1 MTDEQDPRDERDEND
16 QTETEALEAEALSLA
31 LERGR
36 ATDALPDDALETAA
50 FLRYSR
56 DAGELPRERE
66 DALLAELLQ
75 SAKQPAAQEKKRS
88 GLRWLAW
95 LVPMGGLAAA
105 AAAFLIFAT
114 FSGRDAAPAPAAD
127 VMRAGTEL
135 PVPGADLV
143 RAQLAVANGEAD
155 LDALSGPMH
164 GYRTEMLA
172 ALDGRYGGR

>member
-1 MTDEQDPRDERDEND
+1 MSDEHDEHDEHD
-16 QTETEALEAEALSLA
+16 ETEAEAREAEALSLA

-36 ATDALPDDALETAA
+36 ASDALPEDALETAA

-56 DAGELPRERE
+56 DGGDLPRERE
-66 DALLAELLQ
+66 DAVLAELWE
-75 SAKQPAAQEKKRS
+75 SASPRPAQAKRS
-88 GLRWLAW
+88 GLRWIAW

-105 AAAFLIFAT
+105 AAAFLIFVTLA
-114 FSGRDAAPAPAAD
+114 GREAAPAPTPDAI
-127 VMRAGTEL
+127 RAGTTL
-135 PVPGADLV
+135 PAPSAALV

-155 LDALSGPMH
+155 LDTLDAPMQ